1 MLHAQE
7 TDTFLA
13 LTIRAALHVGIAR
26 RLDGT
31 AQAAAGCL
39 AEFLGRMWGIRED
52 FLEEVMA
59 KA

>member
-7 TDTFLA
+7 TDAFLA

-39 AEFLGRMWGIRED
+39 AEFLGRTWGIRED
-52 FLEEVMA
+52 FWR
-59 KA
+59 K